1 MSDHDTI
8 TRLQGEAAVMIGL
21 LTEAVAVLQTIEPEC
36 ATEDEILT
44 RLRIDILAV
53 LQAWA
58 KRGGMSSQHT
68 PGPWK
73 SLPEEADKPYIRIRG
88 TALGRRYK
96 IANVMDPG
104 YSGVTDQDF
113 DETRA
118 NARLIANA
126 PDMYAAL
133 LEITQISEYNTSS
146 MGWVVKRA
154 KDAIAKTM
162 GPA

>member
-1 MSDHDTI
+1 
-8 TRLQGEAAVMIGL
+8 
-21 LTEAVAVLQTIEPEC
+21 
-36 ATEDEILT
+36 
-44 RLRIDILAV
+44 
-53 LQAWA
+53 
-58 KRGGMSSQHT
+58 MSSQHT

>member
-1 MSDHDTI
+1 MPRLHQAVSDI
-8 TRLQGEAAVMIGL
+8 VEATRGVFVAQGRVAGGDGRNIDLREA
-21 LTEAVAVLQTIEPEC
+21 
-36 ATEDEILT
+36 
-44 RLRIDILAV
+44 R
-53 LQAWA
+53 W
-58 KRGGMSSQHT
+58 GMSSQHT